1 MRIPEGN
8 VMNEDE
14 QDMQEAAEHQ
24 QQQEEAQQLE
34 NSGVMDPR
42 CFTRPIPLWPRPNS
56 NLRAELD
63 AYTQRIVDLV
73 HGSIQQKP

>member
-1 MRIPEGN
+1 
-8 VMNEDE
+8 MNEDE